1 MAGVCWASSRPG
13 TSPLSRRAAWPRSST
28 SGTGWRSGPGK
39 QGSRMSAADD
49 ELEHV
54 IVVPGGLLAPAAQ
67 AGPAAAILADEVEGD
82 LAQEGEVARG
92 GAVPHPAVVLAE
104 GDVNGLIAND
114 KFCLTRPGRLRLSGP
129 RARGRPRVSAALQ
142 LRGEVTH
149 RGGEDATATHLADP
163 AHGRADGSRP
173 AALGPGLPAPPGVG
187 DDLAGAGV
195 AAGAPD
201 PARGVPC
208 A

>member
-13 TSPLSRRAAWPRSST
+13 ISPLSRRAAWPRSST

-67 AGPAAAILADEVEGD
+67 AGPAAAILGDEV
-82 LAQEGEVARG
+82 EGEVARG

-104 GDVNGLIAND
+104 GDVQDPVQRVLHAPVPPD
-114 KFCLTRPGRLRLSGP
+114 
-129 RARGRPRVSAALQ
+129 RPRQ
-142 LRGEVTH
+142 D
-149 RGGEDATATHLADP
+149 GG
-163 AHGRADGSRP
+163 
-173 AALGPGLPAPPGVG
+173 V
-187 DDLAGAGV
+187 V
-195 AAGAPD
+195 AAAD
-201 PARGVPC
+201 Q
-208 A
+208 